1 MMTGRLQIHYSSHVW
16 RRLGVLALFCAA
28 ARAQSSLPVIID
40 TDAGSDDLMAI
51 AFLLGRRDVQV
62 EAITVVNGLAHVGAG
77 ARNIARLLELAGR
90 REIPVYAGRPEPLE
104 GRAEFPARWRRDSDR
119 LPGVHL
125 PVMARGPEAMPA
137 AKFLAGRKN
146 RARILALGPLTN
158 LAEALALQP
167 AFAQSISE
175 IVIMG
180 GAIHARGNLD
190 DGGFFKTTNKTAEWN
205 IFVDPRAAAAV
216 FASGVPIRLVPLDA
230 TNKVKIDAA
239 FLTEY
244 DQRELTPLG
253 RFVREILATERAS
266 IEGSYYYAWDPLA
279 AAALVEPE
287 VIKTSN
293 MSIAIRLKPPE
304 VGRTAETPG
313 GKVNAAVAMDAD
325 ARMFKKLFLDNFAR
339 K

>member
-1 MMTGRLQIHYSSHVW
+1 MTGGLQIHYSREVW
-16 RRLGVLALFCAA
+16 QRLGVLAFLCAA
-28 ARAQSSLPVIID
+28 AWGQSSLPVIID

-51 AFLLGRRDVQV
+51 AFLLGRPDVRV

-77 ARNIARLLELAGR
+77 ARNIVRLLELAGR
-90 REIPVYAGRPEPLE
+90 AEIPVYAGRPEPSA
-104 GRAEFPARWRRDSDR
+104 GHAAFPARWRRDSDR

-146 RARILALGPLTN
+146 RVSILALGPLTN
-158 LAEALALQP
+158 LAEALALRP
-167 AFAQSISE
+167 AFAQTISE

-180 GAIHARGNLD
+180 GAIQARGNLD

-205 IFVDPRAAAAV
+205 IFVDPRAAEAV
-216 FASGVPIRLVPLDA
+216 FALGAPIRLVPLDA
-230 TNKVKIDAA
+230 TNRVKIDAA
-239 FLTEY
+239 FLAEY

-253 RFVREILATERAS
+253 RFVREILATERSS
-266 IEGSYYYAWDPLA
+266 IDGGYYFAWDPLA

-287 VIKTSN
+287 VIKTTK
-293 MSIAIRLKPPE
+293 MSIAIRRKPPE

-313 GKVNAAVAMDAD
+313 GKVNAVVAMDAD
-325 ARMFKKLFLDNFAR
+325 AGLFRKLFLGALA